1 MKVKIP
7 LIEWFNGI
15 KLKLK
20 GFLAQIRIKVWAKGS
35 KLLILVNAV
44 AYAGL
49 FLIGEPLKWFK
60 LYFLEF

>member
-1 MKVKIP
+1 MP
-7 LIEWFNGI
+7 LIKQFNGI

-20 GFLAQIRIKVWAKGS
+20 GFLAQIRMKIQAKGS
-35 KLLILVNAV
+35 KLLILADAV
-44 AYAGL
+44 VYTRL